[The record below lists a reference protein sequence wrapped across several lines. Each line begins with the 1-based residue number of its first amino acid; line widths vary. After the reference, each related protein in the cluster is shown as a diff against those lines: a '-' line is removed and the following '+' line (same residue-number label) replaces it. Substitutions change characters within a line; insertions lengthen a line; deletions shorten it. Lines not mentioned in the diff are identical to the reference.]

1 MSDIE
6 RQKNTLESNL
16 KPTKSRKDIVSDS
29 SVRRVEMQK
38 DYRDTIRNLGIVSA
52 AISAFALPLL
62 DNQKINTGV
71 LIFSI
76 SILMINIVVS
86 FGMYLE
92 CMLMTQKDN

>member
-6 RQKNTLESNL
+6 RQKEYARKQFKTY
-16 KPTKSRKDIVSDS
+16 KSRKDIVSDS